1 MDTNSLFQNG
11 SVWLRADF
19 HLHTKADKEFLP
31 YTGDD
36 TSFVQDYIDKLVEQD
51 IRIGVIT
58 NHNKFEKGEFVAL
71 KKKAKEQGVGL
82 FPGVEFSLKEGIHA
96 LLVFDDAWYKGE
108 NDKINDFLR
117 TAFYGM
123 SNYDIPPYPN
133 SNYDLTETV
142 EKLDK
147 IGHNYFIILAHVDTT
162 NGLNVVLQGRTREAF
177 IQHDSFGRV
186 LAIQKSGNLE
196 RYNSLCQ
203 LAERELACVEGSDNA
218 QQGIEGLGT
227 GKVTYLKIGDFNLE
241 ALQYALIDHKN
252 RVCKKDK
259 PLIQNS
265 WIKSIS
271 FQGGMLNEKTISLT
285 PELNSLIGIRGSG
298 KSSILEILRYALNI
312 PLGSQAI
319 DSEYKNDLITHVLKS
334 GGKVV
339 VELVNRQGETYRVER
354 IYGQKED
361 IYKGNDLQQGIT
373 LDAILQRPIYFGQKD
388 LSNKNA
394 DFENDLIKKLVGA
407 QLTNIDKRIDAQKI
421 EIQRIVNGLKEFQ
434 NLSTLRKETEI
445 QRSNAEH
452 KLKLF
457 AEKGVSEKLQK
468 QTNFESD
475 ISRISNYISG
485 LNSYISELQSTI
497 ENHEY
502 ILKPIVLSDVNK
514 DIEVDIVSQQEELKK
529 EFEALKSVY
538 GNTLKLR
545 DVFTAKLNVLKEKR
559 EALKEEFAQIKREI
573 NIPEL
578 NPDDFIKINREL
590 ETSKMKLL
598 EIDKSEAKRKELVT
612 NLSNACVKLD
622 SLWHEEFTTLQK
634 EVDKINNSGTKL
646 SIEILYKARKDKF
659 LIKLQDFCRGTGI
672 RAASIEA
679 IIDAYADFID
689 IWKDNYLKLANI
701 LNENQLMDFKKRFTD
716 YFFDLL
722 TFKVENKFII
732 NYQGK
737 PLKEHSLGQRASAL
751 ILFLLT
757 QKDNDILIID
767 QPEDDLDNQTIYQD
781 VIHEIKKLKGE
792 MQFIFA
798 THNANIPVLGDSEML
813 VACEYIS
820 GKEIKLETGS
830 IDKQIIQS
838 KIINIMEGGKDA
850 FNIRRNIYKIW
861 EVANL

>member
-1 MDTNSLFQNG
+1 MDLFQNG

-36 TSFVQDYIDKLVEQD
+36 TSFVQEYIDKLVEQD

-58 NHNKFEKGEFVAL
+58 NHNKFDKGEFIAL
-71 KKKAKEQGVGL
+71 KKKAKEHGVGL

-108 NDKINDFLR
+108 NDNINDFLR
-117 TAFYGM
+117 TAFYGI

-133 SNYDLTETV
+133 SNCDLTETV

-203 LAERELACVEGSDNA
+203 LAEREVACVEGSDNA

-252 RVCKKDK
+252 RVCKKEK

-271 FQGGMLNEKTISLT
+271 FQGGMLNEKIISLT

-298 KSSILEILRYALNI
+298 KSSILEILRFALNI

-339 VELVNRQGETYRVER
+339 VELVNRRGETYRVER

-421 EIQRIVNGLKEFQ
+421 EIQRIVNNLKEFQ
-434 NLSTLRKETEI
+434 NLSTLKKETEI
-445 QRSNAEH
+445 QKNNAEH

-475 ISRISNYISG
+475 ITRISNYISG
-485 LNSYISELQSTI
+485 LNSYISDLQSTI
-497 ENHEY
+497 ESHEY
-502 ILKPIVLSDVNK
+502 ILKPIVLSDINK
-514 DIEVDIVSQQEELKK
+514 DIEADIVSQQEALKK

-545 DVFTAKLNVLKEKR
+545 DIFTVKLNVLKEKR

-573 NIPEL
+573 DIPEL

-612 NLSNACVKLD
+612 NLSHACVKLD

-646 SIEILYKARKDKF
+646 NIEILYKARKDKF

-672 RAASIEA
+672 RATSMETIR
-679 IIDAYADFID
+679 DAYADFID
-689 IWKDNYLKLANI
+689 IWKDNYLKLSNI
-701 LNENQLMDFKKRFTD
+701 LNENQLIDFKKRFTD
-716 YFFDLL
+716 NFFDVL

-813 VACEYIS
+813 VACEYIA

-830 IDKQIIQS
+830 IDKQIIQN